1 VRRLSDVTA
10 QRLAFAE
17 SVLARPPRESW
28 VKRPVLRGD
37 RVAVFHLPLDLCPTR
52 NAGRREHWSA
62 RKRLRDRVLAHLR
75 MQGCAALRSQRDGQ
89 ARAVLPLAGRSQ
101 LVAIRF
107 SSVPVDADAGFAKT
121 AIDCLT
127 PNAGGIGLIEDDS
140 PRHVERCEWWEYA
153 PRGKGFV
160 LLEVRT

>member
-1 VRRLSDVTA
+1 MRRLSDVTA

-75 MQGCAALRSQRDGQ
+75 MQWAHCQPEFAGAASRP
-89 ARAVLPLAGRSQ
+89 LPGRPQ